1 MPGFRIIAVTMARP
15 SPTVRA
21 RRIASEL
28 AQRRQAAGMTL
39 EAASSAT
46 RREVSPVT
54 FQRAERGARIPRPG
68 DLRLMLAA
76 YNTPPAEVEWLVS
89 LAREAKQRGWW
100 HPYQRPIRPSFEPYI
115 GFETEA
121 TAIREYAT
129 ELAPGL
135 LQTEAYYRMVLATN
149 PPAVDV
155 EQIVALRKERRARF
169 QEEDWSYRAVLNEAV
184 VRRPV
189 GGADVMRDQL
199 AHLLELVGRPNVTI
213 QVLPLAAGAH
223 TAMAGSFTLLQFQ
236 GVVLDIAF
244 VEHQAGSLY
253 LDDGDETPYVRMYEH
268 LTGMASS
275 PADSA
280 ALIGDARASLS

>member
-1 MPGFRIIAVTMARP
+1 MMMARP

-21 RRIASEL
+21 RRLASEL
-28 AQRRQAAGMTL
+28 AQRRQAAGLTL
-39 EAASSAT
+39 EAASAAT
-46 RREVSPVT
+46 RGEVSPVT

-76 YNTPPAEVEWLVS
+76 YGTPPEEVEWLVS

-100 HPYQRPIRPSFEPYI
+100 HPYQESIRPTFEPYL

-121 TAIREYAT
+121 TAIREYST
-129 ELAPGL
+129 ELVPGL
-135 LQTEAYYRMVLATN
+135 LQTEAYYRACIATY
-149 PPAVDV
+149 PSTVDA
-155 EQIVALRKERRARF
+155 EQVVALRKERQARF
-169 QEEDWSYRAVLNEAV
+169 SEQDWSYRAVLNEAV

-189 GGADVMRDQL
+189 GGTDVMRDQL
-199 AHLLELVGRPNVTI
+199 THLLDLGGRPNVTI
-213 QVLPLAAGAH
+213 QVLPFAAGAH
-223 TAMAGSFTLLQFQ
+223 PAMAGSFTLLQFQ
-236 GVVLDIAF
+236 GAVPDIAF

-280 ALIGDARASLS
+280 ALIRDARASLP